1 MAREA
6 EGETILLGLSPGA
19 SIVNALH
26 FPLWAGAW
34 TTASA
39 FMGADAVL
47 TCAGT
52 NTVLAFALQFV
63 WIPLSTS
70 FCARLF
76 GSSPLACGSSLPRRR
91 SREAL
96 GCKAK
101 GGNLFGL
108 LLGAASEEGSL
119 ASL

>member
-52 NTVLAFALQFV
+52 NTVLAFALQFA
-63 WIPLSTS
+63 WIPLLTF
-70 FCARLF
+70 FCTGQF
-76 GSSPLACGSSLPRRR
+76 GSSPLACGSSLPCRRGC
-91 SREAL
+91 EAL
-96 GCKAK
+96 GRKAED
-101 GGNLFGL
+101 GNLFGL
-108 LLGAASEEGSL
+108 LLGAASEESSL
-119 ASL
+119 VSL